1 VTVGGE
7 RRRRPWLAAA
17 GAAGV
22 ALAVSVPL
30 LAAARAPAPR
40 LALEVGATPATSTT
54 PAARVAAEPATT
66 TSVTTSAPA
75 GQDGA
80 PAAGAGRS
88 PAPSGHEHDEP
99 APGPSPQATPP
110 STAGGEPSTTVPA
123 PALTMEVS
131 HDEPVRSGDTVT
143 WTLTVTNNGGP
154 TTLVF
159 RSGKSGEVSLISD
172 AGDVAY
178 DSDRDMVWASMM
190 REEPLAAGA
199 TATYTVTGLPLDVEP
214 GQYRLVADLASEPA
228 PPTVTGTVTVAP

>member
-1 VTVGGE
+1 VRVGGE
-7 RRRRPWLAAA
+7 RRRRPRLAAA

-40 LALEVGATPATSTT
+40 LALEVGATPATSTA

-66 TSVTTSAPA
+66 TSVTTSAP
-75 GQDGA
+75 
-80 PAAGAGRS
+80 
-88 PAPSGHEHDEP
+88 PAPSPKDAHDGP
-99 APGPSPQATPP
+99 APGPSRQATPP
-110 STAGGEPSTTVPA
+110 STAGGEPPTTVPA

-131 HDEPVRSGDTVT
+131 HDEPVRAGDTVT
-143 WTLTVTNNGGP
+143 WTLTVTNDGGP

-159 RSGKSGEVSLISD
+159 RSGKSGKVSLISD
-172 AGDVAY
+172 SGDVAY

-199 TATYTVTGLPLDVEP
+199 SATYTVTGLPLDVEP